1 MYHQVAKLFQNQ
13 EDLLQEFS
21 QFLPDANG
29 AAMSGVSHMAC
40 YIFSLLVNS
49 YFGENY
55 LCIEPFTKNIHS
67 YIFQTVIHSLVSKVR
82 ELFAART
89 TYLLL
94 NSCHAVQ

>member
-29 AAMSGVSHMAC
+29 AAMSGVSYMAC
-40 YIFSLLVNS
+40 YNFSLLVNS

-55 LCIEPFTKNIHS
+55 LCIEPFTKKTRLFHHQTLSFIALYQRLENCLLQEPL
-67 YIFQTVIHSLVSKVR
+67 IF
-82 ELFAART
+82 F
-89 TYLLL
+89 
-94 NSCHAVQ
+94 